1 MAISTDMLAA
11 FVTVAERYSVS
22 AAAAQLG
29 VGKSVISKRI
39 AQLEAAVKTTLF
51 ARSTRRVA
59 LTPAGE
65 AYLEFARRALL
76 EVAAAQERLR
86 DMRSDLSGQIRVT
99 ASVSWGQRV
108 LAKRLPEFLRL
119 HPAIEVELLLAD
131 RMMDIAYER
140 VDIALR
146 WTTTPAADLMV
157 VPVADVAWVVAAAPS
172 YLAAAGTPREPRDLA
187 EHLCMAYWR
196 ESSDDAWVF
205 STDAGERRAQVRV
218 RGRYHAN
225 DPEAVADAALG
236 GLGIALLPGY
246 LCDDALGDGRL
257 VRVLPAWTPQ
267 TKFGTCITAVAT
279 PERMRI
285 ARNRALLAFLRERL
299 APGAATIEPPRSHPK
314 DARS

>member
-1 MAISTDMLAA
+1 MSISTDMLAA

-29 VGKSVISKRI
+29 VGKSVVSKRI
-39 AQLEAAVKTTLF
+39 AQLEGAVKSTLF
-51 ARSTRRVA
+51 ARSTRRIA

-65 AYLEFARRALL
+65 AYLDFARRALL

-86 DMRSDLSGQIRVT
+86 DMRADLSGQIRVT

-119 HPAIEVELLLAD
+119 HPAIEIELLLAD
-131 RMMDIAYER
+131 RLMDIAYER

-146 WTTTPAADLMV
+146 WTATPAPDLMV
-157 VPVADVAWVVAAAPS
+157 VPVANVDWVVAAAPS

-205 STDAGERRAQVRV
+205 CAGDERRAEVRM

-246 LCDDALGDGRL
+246 LCDDALADGRL

-267 TKFGTCITAVAT
+267 TKFGTSITAVAT

-299 APGAATIEPPRSHPK
+299 APPVATIEPHRK
-314 DARS
+314 EARA